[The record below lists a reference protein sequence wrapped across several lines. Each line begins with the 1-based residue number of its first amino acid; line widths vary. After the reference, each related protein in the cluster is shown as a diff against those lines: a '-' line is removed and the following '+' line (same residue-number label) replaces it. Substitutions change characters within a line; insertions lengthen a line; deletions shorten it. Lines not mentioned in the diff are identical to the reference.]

1 MEIGGTAEDKEVK
14 GALRM
19 TIGKVV
25 GALRMIS
32 CNVDVRVLT
41 MGPCGQCKTVCA
53 DTTTASVGGVNGTA
67 VGIGG
72 SAGKQEIVGAQSMS
86 SGNGDALLLTKRS
99 HGHRAALHTE
109 KTT

>member
-1 MEIGGTAEDKEVK
+1 MEIAGTAEDKEVK
-14 GALRM
+14 GALRR

-41 MGPCGQCKTVCA
+41 MGPCAQCKTLCA

-99 HGHRAALHTE
+99 HDHGTAPRTE